1 MKSNYSKYVDYFNT
15 QLHKPHKQVK
25 KTLVLKKD
33 QRFVVPITQQPI
45 KMLFN
50 DEDKLTGFVFPIVDK
65 SKLERKFN
73 IKSNVWI
80 SKLNNGYL
88 IADMKNSKWIYI
100 EL

>member
-1 MKSNYSKYVDYFNT
+1 
-15 QLHKPHKQVK
+15 
-25 KTLVLKKD
+25 
-33 QRFVVPITQQPI
+33 
-45 KMLFN
+45 MLFN

-73 IKSNVWI
+73 IKGNVWI

>member
-15 QLHKPHKQVK
+15 QLHKPHNQVK
-25 KTLVLKKD
+25 KTLVPEKD

-73 IKSNVWI
+73 IKGNVWI

>member
-25 KTLVLKKD
+25 KTLVPEKD

-73 IKSNVWI
+73 IKGNVWI